1 MWPPLG
7 NRFRQRSSYIE
18 TIGRTP
24 NIVKHVFC
32 YLKNIWCLNV
42 IFFNSIQLGKLYGA
56 YFALF
61 FGKKYFPSPDPFF
74 VMYNDSCKL
83 FIIRA
88 VSILSVILEYRYT
101 FIPKKGFS
109 KLNNFQTKII
119 PGDHRIC

>member
-24 NIVKHVFC
+24 NIAKHVFC

-56 YFALF
+56 YFAIFSAKNTFHRL
-61 FGKKYFPSPDPFF
+61 
-74 VMYNDSCKL
+74 
-83 FIIRA
+83 
-88 VSILSVILEYRYT
+88 ILSLSCIMTAASYSLLERW
-101 FIPKKGFS
+101 
-109 KLNNFQTKII
+109 
-119 PGDHRIC
+119 